1 MVSFLLSSSICTVT
15 VTPADDLFAT
25 SNSIAIDFFESGTE
39 YITDGKVNATLP
51 KDLDYKSVDLKQ
63 AIELINNKKAKKK

>member
-1 MVSFLLSSSICTVT
+1 MIKELGEHNGNQLVIK
-15 VTPADDLFAT
+15 DGRYG
-25 SNSIAIDFFESGTE
+25 I

>member
-1 MVSFLLSSSICTVT
+1 MLRISHTSIDGVKRGQIK
-15 VTPADDLFAT
+15 DGRYG
-25 SNSIAIDFFESGTE
+25 I

>member
-1 MVSFLLSSSICTVT
+1 MNVSEN
-15 VTPADDLFAT
+15 FAT
-25 SNSIAIDFFESGTE
+25 TGKQNSVIKELGEHNGNQLVIKDGRYGI